1 MDIGQ
6 FTLYILIATAA
17 FYIIRKVILLKSIK
31 HYAPVD
37 AFNKLRKGND
47 TLFLDV
53 RTAIERQDKKI
64 NGSLHIPLP
73 EINSRYNELIKFKG
87 KEIIC
92 YCRTGNR
99 SLSAAA
105 KLKRQGFDVANLRGG
120 MIKWSSAGLR

>member
-1 MDIGQ
+1 MDTGQ
-6 FTLYILIATAA
+6 FILYTLIAFAA
-17 FYIIRKVILLKSIK
+17 FYIIRKIILIKSIK
-31 HYAPVD
+31 HYSPVD

-47 TLFLDV
+47 ALFLDV
-53 RTAIERQDKKI
+53 RTAGERKDQKI

-105 KLKRQGFDVANLRGG
+105 KLRRQGFDVANLRGG
-120 MIKWSSAGLR
+120 ITQWSSAGLR

>member
-1 MDIGQ
+1 MDTGQ
-6 FTLYILIATAA
+6 IILYIVIAITA
-17 FYIIRKVILLKSIK
+17 FFVIRKILLIISIK
-31 HYAPVD
+31 HYSPVD
-37 AFNKLRKGND
+37 AFNKLKKGNS

-53 RTAIERQDKKI
+53 RTAVERKDHKI
-64 NGSLHIPLP
+64 TGSLHIPLP

-105 KLKRQGFDVANLRGG
+105 KLKRQGFDVANLKGG
-120 MIKWSSAGLR
+120 ITQWSSAGLR

>member
-1 MDIGQ
+1 MDTGQ
-6 FTLYILIATAA
+6 VLLYILIAAAA
-17 FYIIRKVILLKSIK
+17 FFIIRKTILIKTIK
-31 HYAPVD
+31 HYSPVD
-37 AFNKLRKGND
+37 AFQKLRKGGS

-53 RTAIERQDKKI
+53 RTPAERQSQKI

-73 EINSRYNELIKFKG
+73 EISSRYNELIKFKG

-105 KLKRQGFDVANLRGG
+105 KLKKQGFEVANLRGG
-120 MIKWSSAGLR
+120 ITQWNSAGLR

>member
-1 MDIGQ
+1 MDTGQ
-6 FTLYILIATAA
+6 LFLYTLIAFAA
-17 FYIIRKVILLKSIK
+17 FYIIRKMILIKSIK
-31 HYAPVD
+31 HYSPVD
-37 AFNKLRKGND
+37 AFNKLRKGNSA
-47 TLFLDV
+47 LFLDV
-53 RTAIERQDKKI
+53 RSAAERKGQKI

-105 KLKRQGFDVANLRGG
+105 KLKRQGFDVANLKGG
-120 MIKWSSAGLR
+120 ITQWSSAGLR

>member
-1 MDIGQ
+1 MDSGQ
-6 FTLYILIATAA
+6 FLLYALIAIAT
-17 FYIIRKVILLKSIK
+17 FYIIRKIILIKSIK
-31 HYAPVD
+31 HYSPVD
-37 AFNKLRKGND
+37 AFNMLRKGNN

-53 RTAIERQDKKI
+53 RTARERKDQKI

-105 KLKRQGFDVANLRGG
+105 KLKKQGFDVANLRGG
-120 MIKWSSAGLR
+120 ITQWSSAGLR